1 MDLLA
6 MRRYLSPTTTSTFS
20 SAVSPNDNSNEIR
33 SIHND
38 ESILLVEH
46 QQKIFVHRMNCTR
59 QFTENC
65 QKGMM
70 ITEDDYNQN
79 CLQNRDYD
87 NCLANNQTNTLSQVR
102 ERETILFYFFRQ
114 I

>member
-6 MRRYLSPTTTSTFS
+6 MRRYLSPSTTSTFS
-20 SAVSPNDNSNEIR
+20 SAVSPNDNSNDIL

-38 ESILLVEH
+38 KSILLVEH
-46 QQKIFVHRMNCTR
+46 QQKNFVHRMNCTK

-65 QKGMM
+65 QRGMFSSSN
-70 ITEDDYNQN
+70 DDYNQN

-87 NCLANNQTNTLSQVR
+87 NCLANNQTSTLSQVS
-102 ERETILFYFFRQ
+102 IFFSFVS
-114 I
+114 

>member
-6 MRRYLSPTTTSTFS
+6 MRRYLSPTTSTFS
-20 SAVSPNDNSNEIR
+20 SAVSPNDNS
-33 SIHND
+33 IHND
-38 ESILLVEH
+38 KSILLVEH

-59 QFTENC
+59 QFAENC

-102 ERETILFYFFRQ
+102 RFYFILFFIVF
-114 I
+114 

>member
-6 MRRYLSPTTTSTFS
+6 MRRYLSPSTTSTFS
-20 SAVSPNDNSNEIR
+20 SAVSPNDNS
-33 SIHND
+33 IHND
-38 ESILLVEH
+38 ESTLLVE

-59 QFTENC
+59 QFAENC

-87 NCLANNQTNTLSQVR
+87 NCLANNQTYTLSQVR
-102 ERETILFYFFRQ
+102 LFFFVFF
-114 I
+114 

>member
-6 MRRYLSPTTTSTFS
+6 MRRYLSPSTTSTLFS
-20 SAVSPNDNSNEIR
+20 SASVSPNDNTNEIR
-33 SIHND
+33 SVHND
-38 ESILLVEH
+38 KSILLVEH

-87 NCLANNQTNTLSQVR
+87 NCLANNQTNTLTQVR
-102 ERETILFYFFRQ
+102 LLAFF
-114 I
+114 

>member
-6 MRRYLSPTTTSTFS
+6 MRRYLSPSTTSTFS
-20 SAVSPNDNSNEIR
+20 SAVSANDNSNDIR
-33 SIHND
+33 PILNGKST
-38 ESILLVEH
+38 LLVEH
-46 QQKIFVHRMNCTR
+46 QQKTFVHRMNCTK

-70 ITEDDYNQN
+70 ITEDDYDQS
-79 CLQNRDYD
+79 CLPNRDYD

-102 ERETILFYFFRQ
+102 
-114 I
+114 